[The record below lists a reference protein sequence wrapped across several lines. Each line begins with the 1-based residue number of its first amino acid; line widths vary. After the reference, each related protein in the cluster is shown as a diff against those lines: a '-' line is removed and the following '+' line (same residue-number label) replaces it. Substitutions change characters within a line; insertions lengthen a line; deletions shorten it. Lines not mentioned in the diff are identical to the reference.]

1 MLLDLLRTPSSFEG
15 QPVAATRNQAGH
27 SGIGMIAAW
36 YFGFLA
42 LPFIAFF
49 YAIWEGIQWRAF
61 GGEDWDCVDD
71 WCFVMTGAI
80 AAAME
85 PVTPFPITLMQF
97 VVLAAWLLKGY
108 LRRVD
113 GA

>member
-1 MLLDLLRTPSSFEG
+1 MILDLLRTPSSFEG
-15 QPVAATRNQAGH
+15 QPGKATLNQGGHAGL
-27 SGIGMIAAW
+27 GMLSAW
-36 YFGFLA
+36 YFGAAA
-42 LPFIAFF
+42 LPFIALI
-49 YAIWEGIQWRAF
+49 YATWEVIQWRAY

-85 PVTPFPITLMQF
+85 PVTPWPITLMQF

-108 LRRVD
+108 LRRLD
-113 GA
+113 Q